1 MSDIV
6 RLPST
11 TIPTC
16 WTATGFTIEKVLA
29 AASRKTSPAQQRQV
43 PIHKQPFCYQGKRL
57 RLEENCAVM
66 SKTPASHRSKTS
78 RKFCFPPRM
87 PSFNR
92 HSCQSFQTCTDCRAY
107 GRLVQQAEVH
117 VERDGSK
124 PDKTIAH
131 CPTEKDRVFALRHG
145 QIQQGV
151 YEVQHGHNLIPSLG
165 EHCPGMQARQIGISL
180 AGFKFSL
187 AAVTSCMF
195 HMAVAGGYT
204 NPPFASHAV
213 SWKP

>member
-11 TIPTC
+11 TNPTC

-78 RKFCFPPRM
+78 PKFCFPPRM

-131 CPTEKDRVFALRHG
+131 KLPHGKRQSLCAETWANTARSLRSAARSQPDTVSGGTLSRHASKTDWHFAHRL
-145 QIQQGV
+145 QV
-151 YEVQHGHNLIPSLG
+151 
-165 EHCPGMQARQIGISL
+165 
-180 AGFKFSL
+180 
-187 AAVTSCMF
+187 
-195 HMAVAGGYT
+195 
-204 NPPFASHAV
+204 
-213 SWKP
+213 